1 MAMTDRRI
9 YAMTNELNW
18 INWITMQIPDLL
30 CMNDSNDAKK
40 K

>member
-1 MAMTDRRI
+1 MATTDRRA

-30 CMNDSNDAKK
+30 CMNDWNDAKK